1 MNTAMSDPFRPP
13 EQGTLHTLRDIALI
27 VPRVFGFMWV
37 VAPGFLIVACG
48 LMVVTAVIPAAIVY
62 MTKVI
67 IDGVVAASGG
77 TVAWGIVF
85 MPLAVLFGL
94 WVSQAAF
101 DAASGFVQEIL
112 SERIWYTAKQRIID
126 KAGAL
131 DIAFFETPRFYDQL
145 HHANQEFYR
154 ISNISWSTISLMQQ
168 AFSLIAMV
176 SLLSILHP
184 LAIAVLILTALPRIL
199 VEGHFARK
207 RYDLSAELIRND
219 RMIDYMV
226 RLLTNRDSAKEIRTF
241 TLRDLFLSRFQRFR
255 DIYLTAI
262 RKLVF
267 GIFKV
272 NIGLNLVSLVGVAAI
287 WGYAVYQAVLGHI
300 TIGDLALVFQ
310 AAQQSRNLLSSLIS
324 SGGSV
329 YQNALFT
336 TRFFEFTDLDT
347 KSVDGALAERDSPG
361 HAVPKPMQS
370 GIEFHNVS
378 FKYPGSDA
386 WILRD
391 VSFHIPAGQRVAIAG
406 ENGAGKTTL
415 VKLLSRLY
423 DPAEGQ
429 ILLDGRDLR
438 DYDLPELRRQVAVV
452 FQDFFRYDLS
462 AADNVG
468 LGQSDAMEDRS
479 RVVAA
484 AEKGGAHDIIDKL
497 PNGYDTILGKTFDEG
512 IDLSGG
518 EWQHLAISRAFM
530 SDAQMLVLDEPT
542 AALDAFR
549 EHRLYEQVGALASDK
564 TVVFISHRFSTVRM
578 ADLIVVIEGGR
589 VIEIGGHDELIARDG
604 HYAAMFN
611 TQARR
616 YR

>member
-1 MNTAMSDPFRPP
+1 MSDQFRPP
-13 EQGTLHTLRDIALI
+13 EQGTFHTLRDIVLI
-27 VPRVFGFMWV
+27 VPRVFGFMWE
-37 VAPGFLIVACG
+37 VAPGFLVVACA
-48 LMVVTAVIPAAIVY
+48 LMVATAVIPAAIVY

-77 TVAWGIVF
+77 TVAWGVVF

-101 DAASGFVQEIL
+101 DSASGFVQEIL

-131 DIAFFETPRFYDQL
+131 DIAFFETPKFYDQL
-145 HHANQEFYR
+145 HHATQQFYR

-184 LAIAVLILTALPRIL
+184 LAIALLILTALPRIL

-207 RYDLSAELIRND
+207 RYDLNAELIRND
-219 RMIDYMV
+219 RMIDYMA
-226 RLLTNRDSAKEIRTF
+226 RLLTDRDSAKEIRIF

-267 GIFKV
+267 DIFKV
-272 NIGLNLVSLVGVAAI
+272 NVGLNLVSLLGVGAI

-310 AAQQSRNLLSSLIS
+310 AAQQSRNLLAGLIS

-336 TRFFEFTDLDT
+336 TRFFEFLDLDT
-347 KSVDGALAERDSPG
+347 KSVDGALAERDSAAHPI
-361 HAVPKPMQS
+361 PTPIQS
-370 GIEFHNVS
+370 GVEFRNVS

-386 WILRD
+386 WILRG
-391 VSFHIPAGQRVAIAG
+391 VSFRIPAGQRVAIAG

-423 DPAEGQ
+423 DPAEGE
-429 ILLDGRDLR
+429 ILLDGQDLR
-438 DYDLPELRRQVAVV
+438 DYDLAELRRHVAVV

-468 LGQSDAMEDRS
+468 LGQADAMDERP

-497 PNGYDTILGKTFDEG
+497 PDGYDTILGKTFDEG

-549 EHRLYEQVGALASDK
+549 EHRLYEQVGALAGDK

-578 ADLIVVIEGGR
+578 ADLIVVIEDGR

>member
-1 MNTAMSDPFRPP
+1 MSDQFRPP
-13 EQGTLHTLRDIALI
+13 DQGTLHTLRDIALI
-27 VPRVFGFMWV
+27 VPRVFGFMWQ
-37 VAPGFLIVACG
+37 VAPGYLTVACA

-67 IDGVVAASGG
+67 IDGVVEASGG
-77 TVAWGIVF
+77 SVAWAVVF

-94 WVSQAAF
+94 WVSQAIF
-101 DAASGFVQEIL
+101 DAASGFIQEVL
-112 SERIWYTAKQRIID
+112 GERVWYSAKQRIID
-126 KAGAL
+126 KAGTL

-145 HHANQEFYR
+145 HHANQQFHQ
-154 ISNISWSTISLMQQ
+154 IAGISWSTIALMQQ
-168 AFSLIAMV
+168 AFSLLAMV

-184 LAIAVLILTALPRIL
+184 LAIALLILTALPRIL
-199 VEGHFARK
+199 MEGHFARK
-207 RYDLSAELIRND
+207 RYDLNAELVRND
-219 RMIDYMV
+219 RMIDYMS
-226 RLLTNRDSAKEIRTF
+226 RLLTNRDSAKEIRIF
-241 TLRDLFLSRFQRFR
+241 TLRDLFVSRFQRFR
-255 DIYLTAI
+255 DIYLGAI
-262 RKLVF
+262 RRLVF
-267 GIFKV
+267 SFFKV
-272 NIGLNLVSLVGVAAI
+272 NIWLNLVSLVGVAGI
-287 WGYAVYQAVLGHI
+287 WGYAVYEAVLGNI

-310 AAQQSRNLLSSLIS
+310 AAQQSRNLLASLIS

-329 YQNALFT
+329 YQSALFT
-336 TRFFEFTDLDT
+336 TRFFEFLDLDA
-347 KSVDGALAERDSPG
+347 KSVEGALAERGS
-361 HAVPKPMQS
+361 ASMSIPKPMQQ
-370 GIEFHNVS
+370 GIEFRNVW
-378 FKYPGSDA
+378 FKYPGSEA

-391 VSFHIPAGQRVAIAG
+391 VSFRIPAGQRVAIAG

-423 DPAEGQ
+423 DPTEGE
-429 ILLDGRDLR
+429 ILLDGQDLR
-438 DYDLPELRRQVAVV
+438 DYALDEVRREVAVV

-468 LGQSDAMEDRS
+468 LGQADAMDDR
-479 RVVAA
+479 RRVVVAA
-484 AEKGGAHDIIDKL
+484 ENGGAHEIIEKL
-497 PNGYDTILGKTFDEG
+497 PSGYDTILGKTFDEG

-549 EHRLYEQVGALASDK
+549 EHRLYEQVGALAGDK

-578 ADLIVVIEGGR
+578 ADSIVVIEDGR
-589 VIEIGGHDELIARDG
+589 VVETGGHDELIARDG

-611 TQARR
+611 TQAQR

>member
-1 MNTAMSDPFRPP
+1 MSDQFRPP

-27 VPRVFGFMWV
+27 VPRVFGFMWA
-37 VAPGFLIVACG
+37 VAPGYLVVACG

-67 IDGVVAASGG
+67 IDGVVDASDG
-77 TVAWGIVF
+77 TVPWAIVF
-85 MPLAVLFGL
+85 TPLAVLFGL
-94 WVSQAAF
+94 WVSQAVF
-101 DAASGFVQEIL
+101 DAASGLVQEIL
-112 SERIWYTAKQRIID
+112 SERVWYTAKQRIID
-126 KAGAL
+126 KAGTL
-131 DIAFFETPRFYDQL
+131 DLAFFETPRFYDQL

-184 LAIAVLILTALPRIL
+184 LAIALLILTALPRIL
-199 VEGHFARK
+199 MEGHFARR
-207 RYDLSAELIRND
+207 RYDLHAELVRND
-219 RMIDYMV
+219 RMIDYMT
-226 RLLTNRDSAKEIRTF
+226 RLLTNRDSAKEIRVF
-241 TLRDLFLSRFQRFR
+241 TLRELFVSRFRRFR

-267 GIFKV
+267 AFFKV
-272 NIGLNLVSLVGVAAI
+272 NVGLNLISLIGVVAI

-310 AAQQSRNLLSSLIS
+310 ASQQSRNLLAGLIS

-329 YQNALFT
+329 YQSALFT
-336 TRFFEFTDLDT
+336 TRFFEFLDLDT
-347 KSVDGALAERDSPG
+347 KSVDGALAERG
-361 HAVPKPMQS
+361 GAVPAPKPLRH
-370 GIEFHNVS
+370 GFEFRNVS

-391 VSFHIPAGQRVAIAG
+391 MSFHVPAGRRIAIAG

-423 DPAEGQ
+423 DPTEGQ

-438 DYDLPELRRQVAVV
+438 DYALGDLRREVAVV

-468 LGQSDAMEDRS
+468 LGQVDAMAERQ

-484 AEKGGAHDIIDKL
+484 ARKGGAHDVIDKL
-497 PNGYDTILGKTFDEG
+497 PDGYDTILGKTFDEG

-530 SDAQMLVLDEPT
+530 SDAQVLVLDEPT

-549 EHRLYEQVGALASDK
+549 EHRLYEQVGALAEDK

-578 ADLIVVIEGGR
+578 ADLIVVIEDGR
-589 VIEIGGHDELIARDG
+589 VVEIGSHEALMVRDG
-604 HYAAMFN
+604 RYAAMFN
-611 TQARR
+611 TQAER

>member
-1 MNTAMSDPFRPP
+1 MSDQFRPP
-13 EQGTLHTLRDIALI
+13 EQGTLHTLRDITLI
-27 VPRVFGFMWV
+27 VPRVFGFMWQ
-37 VAPGFLIVACG
+37 VAPGYLIVACA

-67 IDGVVAASGG
+67 IDGVVDASGG
-77 TVAWGIVF
+77 TVAWSLVF

-94 WVSQAAF
+94 WVSQAIF
-101 DAASGFVQEIL
+101 DAASGLVQEVL
-112 SERIWYTAKQRIID
+112 GERVWYTAKQGIID

-131 DIAFFETPRFYDQL
+131 DIAFFENPRFYDQL
-145 HHANQEFYR
+145 HHANQQFYR

-168 AFSLIAMV
+168 AFSLFAMV

-184 LAIAVLILTALPRIL
+184 LAIALLILTALPRIL
-199 VEGHFARK
+199 MEGHFARR
-207 RYDLSAELIRND
+207 RYDLNAELVRND
-219 RMIDYMV
+219 RMIDYMT
-226 RLLTNRDSAKEIRTF
+226 RLLTNRDSAKEIRIF
-241 TLRDLFLSRFQRFR
+241 TLRDLFVSRFQRFR

-267 GIFKV
+267 SFFKV
-272 NIGLNLVSLVGVAAI
+272 NVGLNLVSLIGVAAI
-287 WGYAVYQAVLGHI
+287 WGYAVYEAVLGNI

-310 AAQQSRNLLSSLIS
+310 AAQQSRNLLAGLIS

-329 YQNALFT
+329 YQSALFT
-336 TRFFEFTDLDT
+336 TRFFEFLDLDT
-347 KSVDGALAERDSPG
+347 KSVDGALAERVAAPQ
-361 HAVPKPMQS
+361 PMPRPVEQ
-370 GIEFHNVS
+370 GFEFRNVS

-391 VSFHIPAGQRVAIAG
+391 VSFLIPAGKRLAIAG

-415 VKLLSRLY
+415 VKLFSRLY
-423 DPAEGQ
+423 DPTEGQ

-438 DYDLPELRRQVAVV
+438 EFDLGELRREVAVV

-468 LGQSDAMEDRS
+468 LGQVDAMAERP

-484 AEKGGAHDIIDKL
+484 ARQGGAHDVIDKL
-497 PNGYDTILGKTFDEG
+497 PDGYDTILGKTFDEG

-530 SDAQMLVLDEPT
+530 SDAQILVLDEPT

-549 EHRLYEQVGALASDK
+549 EHRLYEQVGALAGDK

-578 ADLIVVIEGGR
+578 ADSIVVIEDGR
-589 VIEIGGHDELIARDG
+589 VIETGSHDDLMAQDG

-611 TQARR
+611 TQAQR